1 MIDIRACLVGVL
13 ALSAAALTAPS
24 LAQAA
29 RTNEASSTSQAS
41 HSKKHPEASSS
52 PKPASGA
59 TRSLGTFDGWTAYAS
74 ADKTG
79 RVCYLVGQPQK
90 SEPAGSGRKTPMAM
104 VTHRPAEKITNVVS
118 FVAGYPL
125 KDGSDVALDVGGSK
139 FELFTKDDGAWART
153 AELDKSIVTTL
164 AKGQQ
169 AVVKGVPQKG
179 PATTDIY
186 PLAGF
191 AKALALIDKACGVQ
205 REEKPN
211 PGGAPRPAHRKH
223 RRP

>member
-1 MIDIRACLVGVL
+1 MIDIRACLVGAL
-13 ALSAAALTAPS
+13 ALSAAGLTALSP
-24 LAQAA
+24 AGAA
-29 RTNEASSTSQAS
+29 GTDKASG
-41 HSKKHPEASSS
+41 SKKHPDAAAS
-52 PKPASGA
+52 PKPAAPA
-59 TRSLGTFDGWTAYAS
+59 TRALGTFDGWTAYAS
-74 ADKTG
+74 EDKTG

-90 SEPAGSGRKTPMAM
+90 SEPAGAARKAPMAM

-191 AKALALIDKACGVQ
+191 AKALARIDKACGVR

-211 PGGAPRPAHRKH
+211 SPAAPRHAHHKH
-223 RRP
+223 RP

>member
-1 MIDIRACLVGVL
+1 MINVRACLVGAL
-13 ALSAAALTAPS
+13 ALSAALSP
-24 LAQAA
+24 AQAA
-29 RTNEASSTSQAS
+29 GTSEASRSNQAS
-41 HSKKHPEASSS
+41 HSKKHPVASS
-52 PKPASGA
+52 PAKSAASA

-90 SEPAGSGRKTPMAM
+90 SEPAEPGRKAPMAM

-153 AELDKSIVTTL
+153 AELDKSIVTAL
-164 AKGQQ
+164 AKGHE

-191 AKALALIDKACGVQ
+191 AKALARIDKACGVQ
-205 REEKPN
+205 REEKPK
-211 PGGAPRPAHRKH
+211 PPAAPRHAHHKPQRS
-223 RRP
+223 

>member
-1 MIDIRACLVGVL
+1 MIGIQGCLVGAL
-13 ALSAAALTAPS
+13 ALSAALTVLSP
-24 LAQAA
+24 AQAA
-29 RTNEASSTSQAS
+29 STREASSSDQAS
-41 HSKKHPEASSS
+41 HSKKHPEVAAA
-52 PKPASGA
+52 PKTAAPA

-90 SEPAGSGRKTPMAM
+90 SEPAESGRKALMAM

-125 KDGSDVALDVGGSK
+125 KDGSDVAVDIGDSK

-153 AELDKSIVTTL
+153 AELDKSIVTAL

-179 PATTDIY
+179 SATTDIY
-186 PLAGF
+186 ALAGF
-191 AKALALIDKACGVQ
+191 AKALARIDKACGVQ

-211 PGGAPRPAHRKH
+211 PPAAPRHAHRKP
-223 RRP
+223 RRS

>member
-1 MIDIRACLVGVL
+1 MIDIRGCLAGAL
-13 ALSAAALTAPS
+13 ALSVAGLTALSPGE
-24 LAQAA
+24 AA
-29 RTNEASSTSQAS
+29 GTDRAS
-41 HSKKHPEASSS
+41 HSKKHPEAAAS
-52 PKPASGA
+52 PKTAAGA
-59 TRSLGTFDGWTAYAS
+59 TRSLGTFDLWTAYAS
-74 ADKTG
+74 EDKTG

-90 SEPAGSGRKTPMAM
+90 SEPAGSGRKAPMAM
-104 VTHRPAEKITNVVS
+104 VTHRPAEKISNVVS

-153 AELDKSIVTTL
+153 AELDKSIVAAL

-191 AKALALIDKACGVQ
+191 AKALAAIDKACGVK
-205 REEKPN
+205 RGESASPS
-211 PGGAPRPAHRKH
+211 PPRKH
-223 RRP
+223 RKRGAGRT